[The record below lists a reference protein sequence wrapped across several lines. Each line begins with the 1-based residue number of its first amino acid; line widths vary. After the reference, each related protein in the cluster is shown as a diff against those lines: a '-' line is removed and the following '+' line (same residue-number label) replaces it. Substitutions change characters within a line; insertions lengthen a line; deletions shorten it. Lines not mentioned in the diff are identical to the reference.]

1 MYAKRLVIGSLIG
14 LVSLYIVGYIIWDVV
29 LAGFFDANRGTAT
42 GVEREAQVIWAMAL
56 GTLFYGVLLTL
67 ALESRGGSTSLVD
80 ALKVGAVVGFLL
92 WGTADF
98 ILFSYTNLNNLTAAI
113 ADTVL
118 EGIRGGICGA
128 TIAVVLNI
136 GQEKVSDRAQHLAK
150 AITDDLDRRVLEK
163 EGSKPAGDDS
173 KEETG

>member
-1 MYAKRLVIGSLIG
+1 MNTKRLIIGSLVG
-14 LVSLYIVGYIIWDVV
+14 LVSLYITGYLIWEVA
-29 LAGFFDANRGTAT
+29 LTEFFDANRGTAT
-42 GVEREAQVIWAMAL
+42 GVEREAQVIWSIAL

-67 ALESRGGSTSLVD
+67 ALESRGGSASPVD

-98 ILFSYTNLNNLTAAI
+98 IIFGFTNLNNLTATI

-128 TIAVVLNI
+128 IIAVVL
-136 GQEKVSDRAQHLAK
+136 
-150 AITDDLDRRVLEK
+150 
-163 EGSKPAGDDS
+163 SKTGD
-173 KEETG
+173 